1 MYTNT
6 VKNLKFIQEAKL
18 RFWLPRKQHPSETF
32 ELILQP
38 QPNEALT
45 VRLQPLRKGKTP
57 LSVRWF
63 PCESYYCFLG
73 FLEKKSFHLASI
85 SSVFLVFSCLFQF
98 WIQLLLYFFGFLL
111 SATDRR
117 DCKNTVWIYEFSGES
132 RGICHQPKAASLP
145 LKLLQTFAISTASNV
160 TISYQFYAFRDSA
173 MFFFWIG
180 AHLLWVSNETVRLD
194 FQAWHISAAQLED
207 PRMITS
213 EYHWFH
219 IEIATCNTFGPNLQ
233 MLSKSQFVHGSR
245 RFLIYNT
252 FFSVNTQAII
262 RVQIM
267 LALQNL
273 KAKQESND
281 RNQLTNADQKAIWK
295 ENPWKN
301 SLWVGIAQIFWCL

>member
-1 MYTNT
+1 M
-6 VKNLKFIQEAKL
+6 
-18 RFWLPRKQHPSETF
+18 
-32 ELILQP
+32 
-38 QPNEALT
+38 
-45 VRLQPLRKGKTP
+45 
-57 LSVRWF
+57 
-63 PCESYYCFLG
+63 
-73 FLEKKSFHLASI
+73 
-85 SSVFLVFSCLFQF
+85 
-98 WIQLLLYFFGFLL
+98 
-111 SATDRR
+111 
-117 DCKNTVWIYEFSGES
+117 
-132 RGICHQPKAASLP
+132 
-145 LKLLQTFAISTASNV
+145 
-160 TISYQFYAFRDSA
+160 
-173 MFFFWIG
+173 
-180 AHLLWVSNETVRLD
+180 SNETVRLD

-281 RNQLTNADQKAIWK
+281 RNQLTNGDQKAIWK
-295 ENPWKN
+295 ENP
-301 SLWVGIAQIFWCL
+301 